1 MDLERIV
8 DTVLSVR
15 SEFEKEVA
23 KFPSLFLEQL
33 KRLKAEAA
41 AAPPGA
47 GGAAEPPPSR
57 KSALARMFQDA
68 LVKGVSNYAEAEA
81 FFLRACAL
89 ASWLLHAAPRFVKA
103 DFSGDDSSSA
113 RWCFFPFVRHLI
125 EQLGKLYN
133 ACIEFTSTP
142 GIGEQETEDRLV
154 RLSAFLANVLPCPAG
169 DAALPPSPLLCC
181 APGGAPH
188 WALAAWE
195 DRVAGEVMD
204 SLEGSRLSIRPQFV
218 VLLQARASRAL
229 VERLLEAAPSGPAA
243 AGSGTAFLRSLR
255 VLYGT
260 RELLLWGSRAPPPR
274 CSSRWWHPR
283 C

>member
-89 ASWLLHAAPRFVKA
+89 ASWLLHAAPR
-103 DFSGDDSSSA
+103 
-113 RWCFFPFVRHLI
+113 
-125 EQLGKLYN
+125 
-133 ACIEFTSTP
+133 P
-142 GIGEQETEDRLV
+142 GPHRRNT
-154 RLSAFLANVLPCPAG
+154 
-169 DAALPPSPLLCC
+169 PPSPPTPPRRRRP
-181 APGGAPH
+181 APP
-188 WALAAWE
+188 
-195 DRVAGEVMD
+195 
-204 SLEGSRLSIRPQFV
+204 
-218 VLLQARASRAL
+218 RASNRTQQ
-229 VERLLEAAPSGPAA
+229 RRG
-243 AGSGTAFLRSLR
+243 G
-255 VLYGT
+255 
-260 RELLLWGSRAPPPR
+260 
-274 CSSRWWHPR
+274 
-283 C
+283 